1 MIKLKEDWSYKV
13 RFNGTSR
20 NAKEWLSDA
29 LRYLASRID
38 GRLSVAISMNSIPE
52 ICHRK
57 NLDRLRKGFN
67 HTERLFEGEV
77 KSEAI
82 EKGMRRV
89 APELY
94 ET

>member
-1 MIKLKEDWSYKV
+1 MSPVK
-13 RFNGTSR
+13 SR
-20 NAKEWLSDA
+20 LFYA
-29 LRYLASRID
+29 R
-38 GRLSVAISMNSIPE
+38 
-52 ICHRK
+52 
-57 NLDRLRKGFN
+57 GFN

-77 KSEAI
+77 KSEVI